1 MSNVQVKYVNGGKVV
16 KMPERYARP
25 LIKLGHV
32 VLFEVA
38 PEPAPAAEVLEKP
51 RRVRKAKDV
60 SDEQE

>member
-1 MSNVQVKYVNGGKVV
+1 MSNVQVKYVKGGKVV

-32 VLFEVA
+32 VLFEI
-38 PEPAPAAEVLEKP
+38 EPASTAETIEKP
-51 RRVRKAKDV
+51 RRVRKTKDV